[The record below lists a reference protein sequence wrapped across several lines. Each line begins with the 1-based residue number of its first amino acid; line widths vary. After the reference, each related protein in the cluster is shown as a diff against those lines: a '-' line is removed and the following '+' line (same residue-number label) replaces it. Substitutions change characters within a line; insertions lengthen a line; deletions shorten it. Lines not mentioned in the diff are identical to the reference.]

1 MVQECAKSDWI
12 CMILRASLQLS
23 LSLWL
28 EHVSAFL
35 STLPFVGL
43 PPIVRQDAKENQSLL
58 VQWLSG
64 KKHLPTFVQK
74 VSPCSSSLPCHIA
87 TSSTSSHPHIHPQA
101 TRFFLGL
108 TQRSL
113 RLQNHSP
120 SQGSHEENPKMIGL
134 LQINITRCHSLPP
147 DQLCLVIETS
157 RFVLFSH
164 HLFFG
169 YFFSITTFQR
179 TTWLGVFP
187 SMMIELF
194 KDVWDFSRPG
204 CSSSAK
210 RARRGISTHLFGR
223 SKVVKRSKWE

>member
-1 MVQECAKSDWI
+1 MVQGCAKSDWI

-64 KKHLPTFVQK
+64 KKHLPTF
-74 VSPCSSSLPCHIA
+74 CAEGLPMLIFPPHA
-87 TSSTSSHPHIHPQA
+87 TSSTPHIHQSNQV
-101 TRFFLGL
+101 FCWVD
-108 TQRSL
+108 QRSL
-113 RLQNHSP
+113 DPYPKGSQINSP

-157 RFVLFSH
+157 RIAFFCLATTFFR
-164 HLFFG
+164 LFFFH
-169 YFFSITTFQR
+169 YNFSKNYMARGVSFNDDQIVQR
-179 TTWLGVFP
+179 FLRLQSTRLF
-187 SMMIELF
+187 ELCQ
-194 KDVWDFSRPG
+194 K
-204 CSSSAK
+204 SSK
-210 RARRGISTHLFGR
+210 RNFYPPFLVGQKIQVRVI
-223 SKVVKRSKWE
+223 